1 MFCNECGANL
11 PDGSKF
17 CNVCG
22 TKLIVPQMGEENAQP
37 DYGQQYQNN
46 VQPDYSQQNQNNA
59 QPDYGQ
65 QNQINAQPDYAK
77 QYQQNYIPEPQ
88 PSSADNGKPQN
99 TSKKKLPT
107 WAKIWIVVC
116 VLAVIGIGT
125 FLTIH
130 FIKGK
135 KNSGSYVTINGT
147 RCDITYED
155 GLSNLSK
162 INDGVIFKSNDIN
175 PTYDYY
181 KDGELVS
188 SSQGEGDKQPDV
200 VVTRPLFNLGSD
212 LVEHNGAISII
223 FYKNANFKF
232 ADGTSAKS
240 SPAELEKAGYYCD
253 GSSCYSKLYDK
264 NGEISLDEVESDYDK
279 FLQDGFEGLDYP
291 ARIAFPDRFYSG
303 FFKGT
308 KEENKQALKELYND
322 TPLKA
327 GNFDD
332 LVMSRLL
339 LAKEIS
345 KLTGMNKDGEYVGS
359 TNDFLVKVDYWY
371 SSNGYIN
378 TTITM
383 YGSRELLNG
392 YMTKWGLPDSLL
404 FKVESR
410 MTTEDY
416 DKIPRVT
423 DGVDEPNQEI
433 DDGADIFN
441 EDDVPKE
448 PWEISVS
455 DIPEYD
461 ALVHFFDCL
470 DIYRDGNYE
479 RYYDSEEVLSGDFDI
494 LYYLISP
501 FICVDR
507 QGLYPL
513 YDIET
518 VWGEVEDPRGY
529 ISDENSPWHNMGYNH
544 VSLEGLKWVAVNIF
558 NVKEVDYDVLLN
570 KLLDENES
578 YIENGRLYF
587 SIGGI
592 GWMGDLFEI
601 ETVKTDG
608 TFYYITYNKV
618 PDPEYGFE
626 EEIETYEAK
635 MQLKNIDGVNYWSMY
650 YNHKAE

>member
-22 TKLIVPQMGEENAQP
+22 VKLIVPQMSERNAQSDYVQQYQASAQP
-37 DYGQQYQNN
+37 DYEQ
-46 VQPDYSQQNQNNA
+46 
-59 QPDYGQ
+59 
-65 QNQINAQPDYAK
+65 
-77 QYQQNYIPEPQ
+77 QYQQNYIPESQ
-88 PSSADNGKPQN
+88 PSSADSGKSKK

-200 VVTRPLFNLGSD
+200 VVTRPMFNLGFD
-212 LVEHNGAISII
+212 LVEHNGAISIF

-264 NGEISLDEVESDYDK
+264 NGEISLDEVELDYDK

-291 ARIAFPDRFYSG
+291 ARVAFPDRFYSD
-303 FFKGT
+303 FKGT

-371 SSNGYIN
+371 SNNGYIN
-378 TTITM
+378 TTITI
-383 YGSRELLNG
+383 YGSRELLNS

-404 FKVESR
+404 FKVDSR

-416 DKIPRVT
+416 DQIPEATV
-423 DGVDEPNQEI
+423 GVDEPNQEI
-433 DDGADIFN
+433 DDGADIFDA
-441 EDDVPKE
+441 DDVPKE

-479 RYYDSEEVLSGDFDI
+479 RYYDSEQVLSGNFDL
-494 LYYLISP
+494 LYHLVSP

-507 QGLYPL
+507 SGLYPL
-513 YDIET
+513 YDLET

-529 ISDENSPWHNMGYNH
+529 ISDENSSWYMGGYNH

-558 NVKEVDYDVLLN
+558 NVKEGDYDILLN
-570 KLLDENES
+570 KLLEDDMS
-578 YIENGRLYF
+578 YIENGRLYY

-592 GWMGDLFEI
+592 GWLGDLFEI
-601 ETVKTDG
+601 ESVKTDG

-618 PDPEYGFE
+618 PDPEYGFD

-650 YNHKAE
+650 YNHKVE

>member
-22 TKLIVPQMGEENAQP
+22 VKLIVPQMSERNAQSDYVQQYQASAQP
-37 DYGQQYQNN
+37 DYEQ
-46 VQPDYSQQNQNNA
+46 
-59 QPDYGQ
+59 
-65 QNQINAQPDYAK
+65 
-77 QYQQNYIPEPQ
+77 QYQQNYIPESQ
-88 PSSADNGKPQN
+88 PSSADSGKSKK

-107 WAKIWIVVC
+107 WAKVWIAVC

-135 KNSGSYVTINGT
+135 KSSGSYVTVNGT

-162 INDGVIFKSNDIN
+162 LKDGIIFMSNDIN

-188 SSQGEGDKQPDV
+188 SSQGEGNEQPDV
-200 VVTRPLFNLGSD
+200 VVRKPMINLGNDS
-212 LVEHNGAISII
+212 VIHNGAISIC

-240 SPAELEKAGYYCD
+240 TSDELEKAGYYCD
-253 GSSCYSKLYDK
+253 GYNCYSKLYDK
-264 NGEISLDEVESDYDK
+264 NGEITLDGIESDYDN
-279 FLQDGFEGLDYP
+279 FLKDGFEGLDYS
-291 ARIAFPDRFYSG
+291 AGIAFPDIFYSG
-303 FFKGT
+303 FFKGS
-308 KEENKQALKELYND
+308 KEDNRQAIKDAFDNS
-322 TPLKA
+322 PLKV
-327 GNFDD
+327 NNIDD
-332 LVMSRLL
+332 LLKSRLL
-339 LAKEIS
+339 FAKEIS
-345 KLTGMNKDGEYVGS
+345 KLTGMNKNGEYIGS
-359 TNDFLVKVDYWY
+359 TIDFLVKVDYCY
-371 SSNGYIN
+371 SRDGYMF
-378 TTITM
+378 TTITI
-383 YGSRELLNG
+383 YGSKERLNS
-392 YMTKWGLPDSLL
+392 YMTKWGLTDSVL

-416 DKIPRVT
+416 DQIPQAR
-423 DGVDEPNQEI
+423 GAAEEPNQEI
-433 DDGADIFN
+433 DDGADIFDA
-441 EDDVPKE
+441 DDVPKE

-479 RYYDSEEVLSGDFDI
+479 RYYDSDEVLSGDFDI
-494 LYYLISP
+494 LYHLISP

-513 YDIET
+513 YNLET
-518 VWGEVEDPRGY
+518 VWGEVDDPRGY

-558 NVKEVDYDVLLN
+558 NVKEGDYDILLN
-570 KLLDENES
+570 KLLDENEC

-587 SIGGI
+587 MIGGI

-601 ETVKTDG
+601 KTVKTDG